1 MFNQIMDF
9 IMKELEH
16 CYVQVD
22 WTGPT
27 LSKYFLV
34 YKRMVLTPSRIK
46 AKLRSGEMAV
56 SGDQWPI
63 FVYQGYTY
71 DPEDPWNG
79 LLRSTILVSVSSLFD
94 YIYRLCID
102 CL

>member
-1 MFNQIMDF
+1 
-9 IMKELEH
+9 
-16 CYVQVD
+16 
-22 WTGPT
+22 
-27 LSKYFLV
+27 
-34 YKRMVLTPSRIK
+34 MVLTPSRIK

-79 LLRSTILVSVSSLFD
+79 LLRSTILVSVSVNDHFLI
-94 YIYRLCID
+94 IYTAYVLTVYDERRDINIYLRLQALWRKSPKRRD
-102 CL
+102 LATHASTA